1 MKLLFWLTLTAN
13 LLLELYAALNLLLGD
28 AGLLADTG
36 QNAWSIHYAFAAITI
51 ASVSI
56 WLACYLNV
64 PGVTYVLFG
73 YLCTFHLLLFI
84 SAIIVSGKFYA
95 ILFHAFMAIASLAL
109 NRHVKRT

>member
-56 WLACYLNV
+56 WLACYRNV

-73 YLCTFHLLLFI
+73 YLL
-84 SAIIVSGKFYA
+84 
-95 ILFHAFMAIASLAL
+95 SLI
-109 NRHVKRT
+109 HI